1 MWLNFVFNRYKKYFI
16 IRLLF
21 KLVSLLVDLLTSAK
35 GVLKVKGLGCEK
47 EQQKKKKG
55 GGGKIN
61 FSSPFHFF
69 VAALTAPLKNY
80 VLTAGRVNTINMK
93 LFTFFVE

>member
-1 MWLNFVFNRYKKYFI
+1 MSI
-16 IRLLF
+16 
-21 KLVSLLVDLLTSAK
+21 SAK
-35 GVLKVKGLGCEK
+35 GVLKVKGLGVRKSSKRRKK
-47 EQQKKKKG
+47 EE
-55 GGGKIN
+55 GGKIN

>member
-16 IRLLF
+16 ISLLF

-47 EQQKKKKG
+47 EQQKKEKRRRR
-55 GGGKIN
+55 
-61 FSSPFHFF
+61 
-69 VAALTAPLKNY
+69 KN
-80 VLTAGRVNTINMK
+80 K
-93 LFTFFVE
+93 LFISFPLFCCRFNSPDKKLCADSW

>member
-1 MWLNFVFNRYKKYFI
+1 MRKSSKK
-16 IRLLF
+16 R
-21 KLVSLLVDLLTSAK
+21 
-35 GVLKVKGLGCEK
+35 
-47 EQQKKKKG
+47 KKG

-69 VAALTAPLKNY
+69 VAALTAPIKNY

-93 LFTFFVE
+93 LFTFFIE